1 MTDLVGGDIL
11 FRIASELSI
20 LHNIIKKRQKK
31 AFGEASKK
39 SRVPEQM
46 KENWDDE
53 LFISPGMVDQT
64 IVHVAVC
71 INDHEVL
78 EVGGKGTRCNKVI
91 ARENKDI
98 VVRYISGVDRYA
110 VSSIA
115 GSVRKTRRSIS
126 HYPISEK
133 LIKQPKIS
141 LYDQDVYD
149 NIALSA
155 QGRENSRSKKK
166 TQKYK
171 IPKVTCSHLVNAI
184 LYRAFHKVPLSVSL
198 SGKMKSFFDII
209 PSQMYRRFSL
219 KQGIWKRGAEVVGV
233 HVRGNIGLH
242 F

>member
-11 FRIASELSI
+11 FRITSESK
-20 LHNIIKKRQKK
+20 LHEKIKKRQKK
-31 AFGEASKK
+31 AFNLASKK

-53 LFISPGMVDQT
+53 LFFSPGMVDQT

-71 INDHEVL
+71 INDSKVL
-78 EVGGKGTRCNKVI
+78 EAGKKGTRCNMVN
-91 ARENKDI
+91 ARENKEI
-98 VVRYISGVDRYA
+98 VVRFISGIDRSVVRSVA
-110 VSSIA
+110 E
-115 GSVRKTRRSIS
+115 SVRRTTFSLL
-126 HYPISEK
+126 HYPVWKK
-133 LIKQPKIS
+133 LVKQPKIS
-141 LYDQDVYD
+141 LYDEDVYD
-149 NIALSA
+149 NIALSS
-155 QGRENSRSKKK
+155 QGRKISKEE
-166 TQKYK
+166 KYK

-184 LYRAFHKVPLSVSL
+184 LYKAFHNVPLSVSFK
-198 SGKMKSFFDII
+198 GKMKSFFDII